1 VLHNI
6 PRRYGFATFLQDPL
20 CRGVL
25 RMPSMSISLL
35 VQVATSQAF
44 FAVLAGYSGL
54 CLQDSA
60 LQSRHRND
68 WKLAAVDSIVAIC
81 DLAVQVYLE
90 KARSLDECEN
100 GAEGVSF
107 PVVWSGGFEHSIR
120 PAVWLSARSSASP
133 AQRHRV
139 LSQAEL
145 SRNSKVLPRHTW
157 DGTVGL
163 SGFN

>member
-1 VLHNI
+1 
-6 PRRYGFATFLQDPL
+6 
-20 CRGVL
+20 
-25 RMPSMSISLL
+25 MS
-35 VQVATSQAF
+35 V
-44 FAVLAGYSGL
+44 
-54 CLQDSA
+54 
-60 LQSRHRND
+60 
-68 WKLAAVDSIVAIC
+68 K
-81 DLAVQVYLE
+81 
-90 KARSLDECEN
+90 N

-107 PVVWSGGFEHSIR
+107 PVGWSGGFEHSIG

-145 SRNSKVLPRHTW
+145 SRNLEVLPRHTW